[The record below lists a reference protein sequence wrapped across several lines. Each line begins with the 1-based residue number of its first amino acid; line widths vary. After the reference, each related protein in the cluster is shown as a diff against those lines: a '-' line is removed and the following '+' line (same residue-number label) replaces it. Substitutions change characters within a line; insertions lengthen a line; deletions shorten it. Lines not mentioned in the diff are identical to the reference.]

1 MSARFEIRRGT
12 EASFVGTEREKG
24 KRGGAFSISH
34 SLEEQVRGKGREGGG
49 GVKQPPLPKVPS
61 LGTGDCVWYVH
72 V

>member
-34 SLEEQVRGKGREGGG
+34 SLEEQVRGKGRRGRRG
-49 GVKQPPLPKVPS
+49 KATPS
-61 LGTGDCVWYVH
+61 SKSAFLRDR
-72 V
+72 